1 MTLLLVEYLSSTTQ
15 NVIKCVKYQRGTQT
29 LNNIDWFLELGE
41 LGFRTVQDVSRL
53 RTMWLHILTTT
64 TIRRKTKM
72 ILPKHYI
79 VIGFGSNPSDF
90 RSVLK
95 EIIQH
100 IAYLDD
106 NWSGII
112 SKSLIIVC
120 T

>member
-1 MTLLLVEYLSSTTQ
+1 VNTYSHDNDNKS
-15 NVIKCVKYQRGTQT
+15 
-29 LNNIDWFLELGE
+29 
-41 LGFRTVQDVSRL
+41 
-53 RTMWLHILTTT
+53 
-64 TIRRKTKM
+64 KTKNSAEA
-72 ILPKHYI
+72 YI
-79 VIGFGSNPSDF
+79 ANGFGSSPSDF